1 MAGGSCPD
9 SVVADDVDALPAS
22 EGAAEGPPR
31 SQMFVTCAAHWNG
44 LTRNTVRVS
53 SAIAALVVNQRD
65 FRSRLNTG

>member
-1 MAGGSCPD
+1 
-9 SVVADDVDALPAS
+9 
-22 EGAAEGPPR
+22 
-31 SQMFVTCAAHWNG
+31 MFVTCAAHWNG